1 MDPLFTTGFVDD
13 PYPTYAHMREAGP
26 VHRITLPG
34 GVPAWLVT
42 RDEEVRQAFLSE
54 DFSKEMETYWYAYRE
69 GRLPMVG
76 DVVIAMADNMLVAD
90 PPKHTRLRASVT
102 REFTRKRVNALAP
115 RVRETVEHLLARII
129 AARDGAGPAHVDLV
143 EEFAALVPMRVI
155 CPLLGIPDEDGEFLR
170 PLVSTVMSNDDNGQ
184 SNALAASQ
192 GVNDYLAAL
201 VKDKR
206 RTSGEDLSAT
216 LVDNGDLSDHEVV
229 EMLAL
234 LMAAGHETTVNLL
247 GSSILALLRHP
258 EQLASAVQDPARWP
272 AVVEEVLRW
281 DSPVQ
286 NVLWRFTRR
295 PVTLGGTPI
304 PPGEAVALSVAAAH
318 RDPRRYQDPEKF
330 DIGRDRSDHIAFGHG
345 IHRCI
350 GAELARMEARLAL
363 PLLFERLSGLRLA
376 GAPSYRS
383 STISRALT
391 HLPVTY
397 GARVDHVA

>member
-13 PYPTYAHMREAGP
+13 PYPTYAHLREAGP
-26 VHRITLPG
+26 AHRITLPG
-34 GVPAWLVT
+34 GVEAWLVT
-42 RDEEVRQAFLSE
+42 RDKEVRQVFLSE
-54 DFSKEMETYWYAYRE
+54 DFSKEMETHWYAYRE

-90 PPKHTRLRASVT
+90 PPKHTRLRSSVT
-102 REFTRKRVNALAP
+102 REFTRKRVHALAP
-115 RVRETVEHLLARII
+115 RVRETVARLLEQII
-129 AARDGAGPAHVDLV
+129 AKREGADVGHVDLV

-155 CPLLGIPDEDGEFLR
+155 CPLLGISDEDGEFLR

-184 SNALAASQ
+184 RNALAASQ
-192 GVNDYLAAL
+192 GVNDYLAAF

-206 RTSGEDLSAT
+206 GTSGDDLSAT
-216 LVDNGDLSDHEVV
+216 LVEHSDLSDQEVV

-247 GSSILALLRHP
+247 GSSVLALLRHP
-258 EQLASAVQDPARWP
+258 EQLTRVTHDPERWP

-286 NVLWRFTRR
+286 NVLWRFTRNS
-295 PVTLGGTPI
+295 VTLGDVTI

-318 RDPRRYQDPEKF
+318 RDPQRYEDPDTF
-330 DIGRDRSDHIAFGHG
+330 DIGRNRSDHVAFGHG

-350 GAELARMEARLAL
+350 GAELARMEARTAL
-363 PLLFERLSGLRLA
+363 PLLFERLPGLRLA
-376 GAPSYRS
+376 GAPSYRP
-383 STISRALT
+383 STISRALS

-397 GARVDHVA
+397 GPEVHVA